1 MSNLGILAEYKNKI
15 MRLLASD
22 EKYRKLLS
30 PNESECEDLD
40 IVDVILG
47 GEWIINGKK
56 WTEQGHLFDHDF
68 VDDAV
73 TDKKVFTFVDANITN
88 ITNNMFVDFTLFII
102 PFTDKDLIR
111 LSPYS
116 SPTAQEVKEMNLF
129 ASNTYANRIDAMC
142 ERIDTLMMNQE
153 SNGLSGIG
161 EVTPMYRNFMTTYRP
176 NNQYYGKCLQYQI
189 KNYNAG
195 VYCGIN

>member
-1 MSNLGILAEYKNKI
+1 
-15 MRLLASD
+15 
-22 EKYRKLLS
+22 
-30 PNESECEDLD
+30 
-40 IVDVILG
+40 
-47 GEWIINGKK
+47 
-56 WTEQGHLFDHDF
+56 
-68 VDDAV
+68 
-73 TDKKVFTFVDANITN
+73 
-88 ITNNMFVDFTLFII
+88 
-102 PFTDKDLIR
+102 
-111 LSPYS
+111 
-116 SPTAQEVKEMNLF
+116 MNLF